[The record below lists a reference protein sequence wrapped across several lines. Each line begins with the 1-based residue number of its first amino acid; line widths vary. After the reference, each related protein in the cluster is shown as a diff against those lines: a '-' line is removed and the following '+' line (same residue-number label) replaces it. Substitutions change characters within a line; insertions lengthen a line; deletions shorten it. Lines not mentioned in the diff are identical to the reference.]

1 MAPCGCPRDASGK
14 RRVGDRE
21 AQSDRRDS
29 ELARRIQVLDLAE
42 RLAGAIAAM
51 TRLSGALEKREHHT
65 AD

>member
-1 MAPCGCPRDASGK
+1 
-14 RRVGDRE
+14 VGDRE